1 MWIKQNFYFQH
12 LALEIFLS
20 GNLSG
25 DSIIIEERVGRASN
39 KNSEWENFHFWRQR
53 SLNVYIYIYI
63 NM

>member
-25 DSIIIEERVGRASN
+25 DSIIIEERGGRASN

-53 SLNVYIYIYI
+53 DL
-63 NM
+63 